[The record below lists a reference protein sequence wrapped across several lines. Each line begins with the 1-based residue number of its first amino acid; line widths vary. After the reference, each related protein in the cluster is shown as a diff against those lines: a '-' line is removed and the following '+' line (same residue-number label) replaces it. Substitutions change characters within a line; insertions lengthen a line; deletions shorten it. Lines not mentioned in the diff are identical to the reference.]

1 MKIQILDINGSKLK
15 EATSKLFDGSIRL
28 DLIQKVAEAE
38 KMNDML
44 KQEYAPYLWAGMQT
58 SAGGNVKHNR
68 HVWKTDRGRG
78 LSRYPKKRMSD
89 KGSQFVW
96 VAAAIPGVRKG
107 RKAHAPKLGGREL
120 KINKKE
126 MIIAVSSALAMCSSL
141 DELKKKY
148 STLGNVQLKIK
159 LPLVVESK
167 ILSLKAKEFF
177 ASLEK
182 ILGSELMPIALQE
195 RSVRSGRGKMRNRT
209 YKKNSGI
216 LIVTANNQDKKIS
229 GVDVIK
235 AKELRISD
243 IASNGARL
251 IMFTEEAIKDL
262 ENKIYG
268 VKE

>member
-1 MKIQILDINGSKLK
+1 MKIQILDINGSKAR
-15 EATSKLFDGSIRL
+15 EATSRLFDGSIRA
-28 DLIQKVAEAE
+28 DIIQKIAEAE

-44 KQEYAPYLWAGMQT
+44 KQEYAPYIWAGMQT

-107 RKAHAPKLGGREL
+107 RKAHAPKIGGREL

-126 MIIAVSSALAMCSSL
+126 MTLAVISALAMASSA

-148 STLGNVQLKIK
+148 ATLAGMQLKIK

-167 ILSLKAKEFF
+167 MLSLKTKDFF
-177 ASLEK
+177 AALEK

-195 RSVRSGRGKMRNRT
+195 KSVRSGRGKMRNRT
-209 YKKNSGI
+209 YKKNSGMI
-216 LIVTANNQDKKIS
+216 FVVANNQDKKVAGIE
-229 GVDVIK
+229 VIK
-235 AKELRISD
+235 VKELRISD

-251 IMFTEEAIKDL
+251 VMFTEEALKDL

-268 VKE
+268 AEK